1 MSSSWTI
8 HQLQLLSHDIVIGLT
23 WLSCLA
29 YVFHLRIEY
38 STITIEIGNAN
49 IVYFEPV
56 RGMTL
61 SSILK
66 VCGSSQLSPRAGAS
80 LCVTECS
87 WAHISFP
94 IWLGLIE
101 AFVWLQLWLA
111 RWLSHSRALH
121 KPTHYPL
128 SLITFSKQLWKTDY
142 SVTNAWAPTELSLAM
157 VTPPNSGN
165 APVPFG
171 TPVHTCS
178 STTRCLGTKH
188 LTWDQICDVMSDE
201 MAPFFLGPM
210 PSQEFLLAFLPSPQP
225 SHFQA
230 SMLDTLTCPQVQ
242 TEALMYKIFMSN
254 CISISEVFWY

>member
-38 STITIEIGNAN
+38 STITSEIGNAN

-87 WAHISFP
+87 
-94 IWLGLIE
+94 
-101 AFVWLQLWLA
+101 
-111 RWLSHSRALH
+111 
-121 KPTHYPL
+121 
-128 SLITFSKQLWKTDY
+128 
-142 SVTNAWAPTELSLAM
+142 
-157 VTPPNSGN
+157 
-165 APVPFG
+165 
-171 TPVHTCS
+171 
-178 STTRCLGTKH
+178 
-188 LTWDQICDVMSDE
+188 
-201 MAPFFLGPM
+201 
-210 PSQEFLLAFLPSPQP
+210 
-225 SHFQA
+225 
-230 SMLDTLTCPQVQ
+230 
-242 TEALMYKIFMSN
+242 
-254 CISISEVFWY
+254 